1 MQKQKT
7 VTYFAKWLNRELTI
21 PVVEKIPA
29 DHVVWFIGD
38 NAPAGYVM
46 ACTVNGHNINPET
59 LKAIRVTDAD
69 KKTLN
74 RAAAWGNTNL
84 VACKKTIATPDIE
97 LDRGGWC
104 SYFKGARK
112 ESAINALPIFERIT
126 DATNPTADTQGASC
140 RLQEA
145 VV

>member
-1 MQKQKT
+1 MQKQET

-46 ACTVNGHNINPET
+46 ACTVNGYSVNPET

-69 KKTLN
+69 KETLN
-74 RAAAWGNTNL
+74 RAAAWGNANL
-84 VACKKTIATPDIE
+84 AACRKAIATPDIK
-97 LDRGGWC
+97 LGRG
-104 SYFKGARK
+104 YANAKK
-112 ESAINALPIFERIT
+112 ENAINALPVFERIT
-126 DATNPTADTQGASC
+126 DTTNPTADAQGTSC